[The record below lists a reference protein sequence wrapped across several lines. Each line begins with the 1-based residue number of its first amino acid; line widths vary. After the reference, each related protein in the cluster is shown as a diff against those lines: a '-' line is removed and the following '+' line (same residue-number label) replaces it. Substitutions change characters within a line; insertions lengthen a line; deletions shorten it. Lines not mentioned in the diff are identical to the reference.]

1 MKNDVQII
9 ANAINNA
16 FNTPR
21 SIHEMAYLEAL
32 AVALAGEGLSNP
44 VGRELSNSAAALE
57 NLQMAARDMADSL
70 EGISSSLNYMG
81 DALHRIAEVLEAK
94 A

>member
-21 SIHEMAYLEAL
+21 SSHEMAYLEAI
-32 AVALAGEGLSNP
+32 AVALAGDGFSNP

-57 NLQMAARDMADSL
+57 NLQEAAKDIAVSL

-81 DALHRIAEVLEAK
+81 DAMHRIAEVLEAK